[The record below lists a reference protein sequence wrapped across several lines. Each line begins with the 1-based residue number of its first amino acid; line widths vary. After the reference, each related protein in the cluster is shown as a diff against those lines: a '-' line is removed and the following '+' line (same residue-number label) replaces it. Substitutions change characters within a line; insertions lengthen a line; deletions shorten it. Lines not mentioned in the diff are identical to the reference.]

1 MVSDWNATEFFRNL
15 LNNNKLAQSLGFS
28 FTRVSGLEGFE
39 QAMHKLTSAKALLC
53 VSDEADGYMDLNNT
67 PRSRR
72 IKTVFMA
79 MRHQLDNMPARAE
92 CFENMNEIFRQFMSV
107 LTRERVKLEQNSI
120 FIDPRVSFNQIDRYF
135 FAGGACAYFQVVID
149 LFTDLRFNED
159 EWADD
164 YVPETEIQY
173 INHSGDIWL
182 TDYDTDKKLEVI
194 KLVRSVKGYNLKEA
208 KELVEASPTIL
219 LANTDMARYKEL
231 KPQFDELNAVI
242 QFRY

>member
-28 FTRVSGLEGFE
+28 FARVSGLEGFE

-67 PRSRR
+67 PKSRR

-149 LFTDLRFNED
+149 LFTDLRFNVD

-164 YVPETEIQY
+164 YVPEIQN
-173 INHSGDIWL
+173 INPKGDIYL
-182 TDYDTDKKLEVI
+182 KAYDVNKKIALI
-194 KLVRSVKGYNLKEA
+194 KLVKSVKGDGLEA
-208 KELVEASPTIL
+208 AKKLVEASPTIL